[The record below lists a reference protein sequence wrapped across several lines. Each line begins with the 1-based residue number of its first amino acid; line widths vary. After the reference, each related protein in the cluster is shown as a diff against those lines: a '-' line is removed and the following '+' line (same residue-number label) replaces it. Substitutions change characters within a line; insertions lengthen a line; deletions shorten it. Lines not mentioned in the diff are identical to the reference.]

1 MAAEDNYKHLKLVQ
15 TEPRSGEE
23 RKPSTQQELE
33 MKSSMAVN
41 SQQEAEPEFLLEIRN
56 IKREEQAEHINQLVP
71 QFNQREIEQILKE
84 DQE

>member
-1 MAAEDNYKHLKLVQ
+1 
-15 TEPRSGEE
+15 
-23 RKPSTQQELE
+23 
-33 MKSSMAVN
+33 MKGSIAVN
-41 SQQEAEPEFLLEIRN
+41 SQQEAEAVHPLLEIRN